1 MCKTC
6 QLSLVRC
13 CRQEGKGGGA
23 EAAEFMCGTLSREG
37 QKKKGGVGP
46 PRAKPA
52 PCVVGSW
59 HLSNVE
65 HRVYAA
71 DDSIQPQE
79 RACTQ
84 Q

>member
-1 MCKTC
+1 MRKTC

-13 CRQEGKGGGA
+13 CRQEGEGGEGG
-23 EAAEFMCGTLSREG
+23 AEFMCGTLPREG
-37 QKKKGGVGP
+37 QKKKGRCWS

-52 PCVVGSW
+52 HASSFVAS
-59 HLSNVE
+59 SNVK